1 MNRMSLETLLVLAL
15 ATYRLSLLIS
25 KEAGPFD
32 LMGRFRTFV
41 GVKFDEHSRPYATGQ
56 VSEMVLCPFCLSVW
70 IGFGVTLLL
79 IGAMVAGV
87 EKYLTYALLPFAL
100 SGLSVFFF
108 KWTGV

>member
-1 MNRMSLETLLVLAL
+1 MSLETIVILAL
-15 ATYRLSLLIS
+15 TVYRLTLLIS

-32 LMGRFRTFV
+32 MMGRFRTWI

-70 IGFGVTLLL
+70 VAICVTL
-79 IGAMVAGV
+79 IAAGAYGFGV
-87 EKYLTYALLPFAL
+87 EKYVLWVFLPFAL
-100 SGLSVFFF
+100 SGVSVFFF